1 MKKKKST
8 IMDIEH
14 APKFKALMQLLN
26 DCGIGNTDKVVSEHR
41 ALIFCQHKSIIGKF
55 NVGFCDANLALD
67 LIETELFKSK
77 MPSVSYMRLDG
88 SVPAGSRHS
97 IVSKFNHDPSID
109 VLLLTT
115 KGKKSRFT
123 LNSNCD

>member
-1 MKKKKST
+1 MMPTKPS
-8 IMDIEH
+8 
-14 APKFKALMQLLN
+14 
-26 DCGIGNTDKVVSEHR
+26 
-41 ALIFCQHKSIIGKF
+41 
-55 NVGFCDANLALD
+55 D

-115 KGKKSRFT
+115 KGSFYVSMMI
-123 LNSNCD
+123 SN